1 LYQQGGALGMLTI
14 LILILA
20 LTMQAPSAGIPRVR
34 ANAEPSIA
42 VLLREAAERSETF
55 RRLTSKIDATDGLVY
70 VEYGL
75 CHHQV
80 RACLALTVRTA
91 GPSRIL
97 RIIVDSHRDRDELI
111 AAIGH
116 ELQHANEA
124 LADSHVTSD
133 ITMYNFFRRI
143 APTDKGRFE
152 TDAAVQVG
160 LDVLAELRTGAR

>member
-1 LYQQGGALGMLTI
+1 MLTI
-14 LILILA
+14 LLLTLA

-34 ANAEPSIA
+34 ANSAPAIA
-42 VLLREAAERSETF
+42 ALLREGADRSTTF
-55 RRLTSKIDATDGLVY
+55 RRLVAQIDATDGLVY
-70 VEYGL
+70 VESGQ

-97 RIIVDSHRDRDELI
+97 RILIDSHRDHDELI

-143 APTDKGRFE
+143 APTDKDRFE
-152 TDAAVQVG
+152 TDAAIQVG
-160 LDVLAELRTGAR
+160 LDVLAELRVVAR